1 MARRATT
8 SPCSPSGRW
17 RVADERATRLAT
29 NEARFREI
37 NERVERDLEP
47 VAETQD
53 ELLPF
58 VCECGRPRCTEAIQ
72 LSIAEYERVRT
83 ESTRFVVVSG
93 HEIEDV
99 EDVIE
104 RTDRYAVVQ
113 KHPETWE
120 IAERMDPRR

>member
-1 MARRATT
+1 M
-8 SPCSPSGRW
+8 
-17 RVADERATRLAT
+17 ADERAARLAT

-37 NERVERDLEP
+37 NERVARDLEP
-47 VAETQD
+47 IVETQD

-58 VCECGRPRCTEAIQ
+58 VCECGRPSCTDAIS
-72 LSIAEYERVRT
+72 LSIAEYESVRKDAT
-83 ESTRFVVVSG
+83 KFVVVSG

-104 RTDRYAVVQ
+104 RTNRYAVVR

-120 IAERMDPRR
+120 IVTQTDPRR

>member
-1 MARRATT
+1 M
-8 SPCSPSGRW
+8 P
-17 RVADERATRLAT
+17 DERAARLAR

-47 VAETQD
+47 LIDTQD

-58 VCECGRPRCTEAIQ
+58 VCECGHRNCTDALG
-72 LSIAEYERVRT
+72 LSVAEYESVR
-83 ESTRFVVVSG
+83 SDPTRFVVVPG

-99 EDVIE
+99 EDVVE
-104 RTDRYAVVQ
+104 RTDRYAVVR

-120 IAERMDPRR
+120 IAQQTNPRR